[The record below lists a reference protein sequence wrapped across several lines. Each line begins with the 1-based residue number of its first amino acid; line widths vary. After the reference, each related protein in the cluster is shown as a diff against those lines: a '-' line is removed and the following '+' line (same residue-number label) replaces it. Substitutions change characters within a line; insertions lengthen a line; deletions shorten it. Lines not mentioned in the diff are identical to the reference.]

1 MFHIEGL
8 PVVIFINHQLS
19 IPVSLP
25 IKKSSRNDI
34 SARLKGN
41 KAVDSQVDLCSIT
54 YGHELWLITER
65 MRVQMQEAEMS
76 FL

>member
-19 IPVSLP
+19 IPVSLH

-34 SARLKGN
+34 SAKLKGN
-41 KAVDSQVDLCSIT
+41 KAVDSQVDPCSIT

-65 MRVQMQEAEMS
+65 VRVQMQEAEMS